1 MGLRCDSAGEQWGS
15 KKQQR
20 VEAMYF
26 IVIILYAI
34 TGRYVKGFCK
44 ENEHET
50 LTFAFIQV

>member
-1 MGLRCDSAGEQWGS
+1 MGLRCGSTGEQWGS

-20 VEAMYF
+20 VEAMYS